1 MKKKFIILM
10 LVVFITGCKEINTFK
25 DDIDISNKV
34 FVGTQVF
41 ETQEIAEFELNKLN
55 IPYVVMDA
63 GTTNYKHQLATI
75 DSEYLRPK
83 DGEDGF
89 YVNKDETIVLKI
101 HVFEEKEEEAPKEET
116 PKEETPKEG
125 TPKEE
130 TPKEETPKDTSSG
143 YQEIYDKWAAEIKL
157 KAPDVSTMEL
167 AEITNEGVAEMATY
181 MYKAK
186 GKDGQYET
194 YEKWA
199 GELMDL
205 YMAEAR

>member
-1 MKKKFIILM
+1 MKKT
-10 LVVFITGCKEINTFK
+10 LVLFLSVFLLFGCSSKKEPIPGMIYVGTENTF
-25 DDIDISNKV
+25 
-34 FVGTQVF
+34 
-41 ETQEIAEFELNKLN
+41 ETLELAEFQLTELG

-63 GTTNYKHQLATI
+63 GTTSSKGKVATI
-75 DSEYLRPK
+75 DADFRFPK
-83 DGEDGF
+83 KGKTGYYANDDG
-89 YVNKDETIVLKI
+89 TIVIKTYTY
-101 HVFEEKEEEAPKEET
+101 EPEEEA
-116 PKEETPKEG
+116 
-125 TPKEE
+125 
-130 TPKEETPKDTSSG
+130 PKEETPKDTSSG

-157 KAPDVSTMEL
+157 KAPDVSMMEL